1 MNIARINN
9 EIKALS
15 HADKLYV
22 LQILVQEIVKEEN
35 ISSKTQKKG
44 KLAAKILQRM
54 ADRNALANISDPVKW
69 QREIRQ
75 DRPLPDRFG
84 KLRC

>member
-54 ADRNALANISDPVKW
+54 ADRNALAHISDPVKW

-75 DRPLPDRFG
+75 DRPLPDGFG